1 VGEVGYAAALL
12 LAAVF
17 GWAGLAKFRTRDQT
31 ARTFRAFGLAAP
43 DALAVGVPVTELVL
57 AVGLVVVPGW
67 AALGALAVLA
77 GFTTV
82 LVRAMRAGVD
92 VGCGCFGTAKREPVS
107 FVELIRNGLLATA
120 AVAAAFAAFARTSAM
135 AARSAAP
142 ILSSAMRV
150 RRSISAAAST
160 CAWATIW
167 SASLRARSSMV
178 AASAPACCAFC
189 SYSARSASAS
199 ARS

>member
-1 VGEVGYAAALL
+1 MSEVGYAAALL
-12 LAAVF
+12 LAGVF

-43 DALAVGVPVTELVL
+43 DTLAVGVPVTELVL

-107 FVELIRNGLLATA
+107 FVELVRNGLLAVA
-120 AVAAAFAAFARTSAM
+120 AVTAAFAPRPDLPGLDAVVLVGT
-135 AARSAAP
+135 
-142 ILSSAMRV
+142 
-150 RRSISAAAST
+150 AAAIG
-160 CAWATIW
+160 ALVLAL
-167 SASLRARSSMV
+167 AELRRRTGTVWRMDL
-178 AASAPACCAFC
+178 AP
-189 SYSARSASAS
+189 
-199 ARS
+199 

>member
-1 VGEVGYAAALL
+1 VSEVGYAAALL

-17 GWAGLAKFRTRDQT
+17 GWAGLAKFRAREQT

-77 GFTTV
+77 GFSTI

-107 FVELIRNGLLATA
+107 FVELVRNGLLGVP
-120 AVAAAFAAFARTSAM
+120 AVAAAFAQR
-135 AARSAAP
+135 P
-142 ILSSAMRV
+142 DLPGLDDVILVST
-150 RRSISAAAST
+150 AAAVG
-160 CAWATIW
+160 ALVIAL
-167 SASLRARSSMV
+167 AELRRRTGHVWDMDLR
-178 AASAPACCAFC
+178 P
-189 SYSARSASAS
+189 
-199 ARS
+199 

>member
-1 VGEVGYAAALL
+1 MSEVGYAAALL

-17 GWAGLAKFRTRDQT
+17 GWAGLAKLRTRDQT

-43 DALAVGVPVTELVL
+43 DALAVGVPVTEVGL

-77 GFTTV
+77 GFSTV

-107 FVELIRNGLLATA
+107 FVELVRNGLLGAA
-120 AVAAAFAAFARTSAM
+120 AVAAAFAPRPDLPGLDDT
-135 AARSAAP
+135 
-142 ILSSAMRV
+142 ILV
-150 RRSISAAAST
+150 TTAAA
-160 CAWATIW
+160 AGAVVL
-167 SASLRARSSMV
+167 ALAELRRRTGSVWRMDV
-178 AASAPACCAFC
+178 TGP
-189 SYSARSASAS
+189 
-199 ARS
+199 